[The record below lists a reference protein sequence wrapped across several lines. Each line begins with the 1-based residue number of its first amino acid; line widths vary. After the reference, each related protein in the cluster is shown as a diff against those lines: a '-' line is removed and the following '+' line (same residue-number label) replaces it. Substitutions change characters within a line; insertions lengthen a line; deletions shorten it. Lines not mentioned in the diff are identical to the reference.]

1 MVKKIFLGL
10 ALLVVVGL
18 ALVAQ
23 GIAACPFCPAAAD
36 LHRAINAGQTR
47 SVSYHTL
54 SEIKLPDD
62 ARS

>member
-1 MVKKIFLGL
+1 MMKKIFIGL

-23 GIAACPFCPAAAD
+23 GIVACPFCPAAAD
-36 LHRAINAGQTR
+36 LHRAISAGQTR
-47 SVSYHTL
+47 PVSYHNL
-54 SEIKLPDD
+54 SEIKLLDD